1 MASTKDSIVLLGDEL
16 IRKKGYNA
24 FSYADI
30 SKQLQ
35 VKNAAI
41 HYHYPSKS
49 DLAEAVVDWHTDS
62 FNRFTEKA
70 STRNEADQI
79 KMFLNFYA
87 SIQLS
92 GKLCVIGSFA
102 TDWNS
107 MEDAIQTKVT
117 DFTKN
122 VLNWITN
129 TLDAGK
135 QKNLLTFSTP
145 ANIEAL
151 KILTNMCAGTQ
162 LARITG
168 SNDFN
173 KIKNSILEQII
184 T

>member
-1 MASTKDSIVLLGDEL
+1 MASTKETIVLLGDEF
-16 IRKKGYNA
+16 IRKNGYNA

-30 SKQLQ
+30 SKQLN

-41 HYHYPSKS
+41 HYHYPTKT
-49 DLAEAVVDWHTDS
+49 DLADAVVDWHTDS
-62 FNRFTEKA
+62 FNRFSNKA
-70 STRNEADQI
+70 STKNEADQL

-87 SIQLS
+87 SIQVS

-107 MEDAIQTKVT
+107 MEDTVQGKVT
-117 DFTKN
+117 EFTEN
-122 VLNWITN
+122 VLSWITK
-129 TLDAGK
+129 TLDNGK
-135 QKNLLTFSTP
+135 QKNLLTFSAP
-145 ANIEAL
+145 ARIEAL

-168 SNDFN
+168 SEDFTD
-173 KIKNSILEQII
+173 IKNSILEQII